1 MNIAISRVSVLVLGA
16 TMGAA
21 ALSLAGCSGVSD
33 LTKEH
38 VARSET
44 SVTQAQQTL
53 GNSEAGALDLQHA
66 KQNLDQARAALDKR
80 NAKLAD
86 AYAQQA
92 ELDAQLAVAKSQTAA
107 ARKAADELMAS
118 IQTLKQEAQRTQPRT
133 P

>member
-1 MNIAISRVSVLVLGA
+1 MNTAIPRVGGIVLGA
-16 TMGAA
+16 TIGAA

-53 GNSEAGALDLQHA
+53 GNSEAGALELQRA
-66 KQNLDQARAALDKR
+66 KQNLDQARAALNKKD
-80 NAKLAD
+80 AKHAD
-86 AYAQQA
+86 AFAQQA
-92 ELDAQLAVAKSQTAA
+92 QLDAELAVAKSQTAS

-118 IQTLKQEAQRTQPRT
+118 IQTLRQEAQRTQPRT